1 MKVLIT
7 GADGFIGRHLS
18 ERCVGYDSIL
28 VSRKWVEKRPNYRNI
43 GDIGL
48 FDQWDELFKDVNV
61 IVHLAAKVHQ
71 MGAQDASEYDV
82 VNRQVVERMVAAA
95 VAQGVQ
101 RFIFISSVKAGAGR
115 QAGHFSANKS
125 LQYGDKLPSQ
135 DPYASSKTLAETVL
149 VEKALASPL
158 EVVIIRPPLVYGPG
172 AKANFK
178 RLWQISGLSFP
189 LPFASVNNRR
199 DMVSVYNLCD
209 LINLCIEHPAA
220 KNTLLNI
227 SDGKPYSLAEL
238 LLSMRQIRGMKS
250 RLFHFPPLF
259 LKLLFSLLGR
269 NDLSVRLL
277 GDLETDIT
285 ETRRLLGWSP
295 RYSLAQT
302 LRAMVENASDD
313 S

>member
-18 ERCVGYDSIL
+18 ERCVDDDAIL
-28 VSRKWVEKRPNYRNI
+28 VSRKWAENRSNYRNI
-43 GDIGL
+43 GDIRL
-48 FDQWDELFKDVNV
+48 FDQWHQLFKGVNV

-71 MGAQDASEYDV
+71 MGGQNAHDYDT
-82 VNRQVVERMVAAA
+82 VNRLVVERMVEAA

-101 RFIFISSVKAGAGR
+101 RFIFISSVKAGKGR
-115 QAGHFSANKS
+115 QSGVFSADKP
-125 LQYGDKLPSQ
+125 LQDGDTLSSR
-135 DPYASSKTLAETVL
+135 DPYASSKAWAENVL
-149 VEKALASPL
+149 IKKALTSSL

-178 RLWQISGLSFP
+178 RLWRLSGSAFP

-209 LINLCIEHPAA
+209 LINVCVEHPAA

-238 LLSMRQIRGMKS
+238 LLSMRHIRGVKS
-250 RLFHFPPLF
+250 RLFHVPPVF
-259 LKLLFSLLGR
+259 MKLVFSLVGR
-269 NDLSVRLL
+269 SDLSIRLL
-277 GDLETDIT
+277 GDLEIDIT
-285 ETRRLLGWSP
+285 ETHRLLGWIP

-302 LRAMVENASDD
+302 LQTMVENASDD